1 MAKRRAAGEGNIR
14 KRKDGRWEGRYT
26 AGHDP
31 DTGKAIV
38 KNVLGKTQAEV
49 KQKLKEAIAVSEKL
63 DIPRSGKY
71 TLGAWITQWFEVYSK
86 PNLRPSTARYY
97 KMFIDQHVVPKLGS
111 IKLSELRPMQI
122 QKFYNDLRTGGR
134 VREVQKEKNPGL
146 SGSYIRGIHTM
157 LHTCLDAAV
166 REKLILSNP
175 VNDCKPPKIE
185 RKEMKTLEPEQV
197 QAYLKAA
204 DARGLLPMF
213 FLELTT
219 GLRKSELVAL
229 LWTDVNWKD
238 RTLSVSKQA
247 YKIDGKMTVMPPKT
261 GNSVRKIAL
270 SEGLLDMLRQQREA
284 SPGSEYIFSSPVTG
298 EMYHPDSVVNLHKKI
313 LKEAGLEHIRF
324 HDLRHTFA
332 TLALQNGVDVKT
344 VSAMLGHS
352 SAGFTLATYT
362 HTTTAAQ
369 HQAAAI
375 MGNLVS
381 TGIQES
387 TEAAAAIRIVGDAG

>member
-1 MAKRRAAGEGNIR
+1 MAKRRANGEGNIR

-31 DTGKAIV
+31 DTGKAMV
-38 KNVLGKTQAEV
+38 KNVLGRTQAEV
-49 KQKLKEAIAVSEKL
+49 REKMKAAISEVARL
-63 DIPRSGKY
+63 DPVRSGQY
-71 TLGAWITQWFEVYSK
+71 TLGQWVEQWFEIYSK
-86 PNLRPSTARYY
+86 PNLRESTARYY
-97 KMFIDQHVVPKLGS
+97 KMFIDKHIVPKLGGV
-111 IKLSELRPMQI
+111 KLNKLRAIEI
-122 QKFYNDLRTGGR
+122 QRFYNSLRTGGR
-134 VREVQKEKNPGL
+134 LREAQKEKNPGL
-146 SGSYIRGIHTM
+146 SASYVRGIHTM

-175 VNDCKPPKIE
+175 VNDCKPPKLE
-185 RKEMKTLEPEQV
+185 KHEMKTLESEQV
-197 QAYLKAA
+197 WAYLKAA

-213 FLELTT
+213 FLELKT

-229 LWTDVNWKD
+229 QWSDVDWKA
-238 RTLSVSKQA
+238 RTVSVCKQA
-247 YKIDGKMTVMPPKT
+247 YMTDGKLTVVPPKT
-261 GNSVRKIAL
+261 ANSVRKIAL
-270 SEGLLDMLRQQREA
+270 SEETLALLKQQRA
-284 SPGSEYIFSSPVTG
+284 SFPESACVFPSPVTG

-352 SAGFTLATYT
+352 NAGFTLATYT

-375 MGNLVS
+375 MGSLVS
-381 TGIQES
+381 MGT
-387 TEAAAAIRIVGDAG
+387 T

>member
-1 MAKRRAAGEGNIR
+1 MAKKRANGEGSIR

-31 DTGKAIV
+31 ETGKAII
-38 KNVLGKTQAEV
+38 KNVLGRTQAEV
-49 KQKLKEAIAVSEKL
+49 KEKLKLALGNCERL
-63 DIPRSGKY
+63 DPVRAGKD
-71 TLGAWITQWFEVYSK
+71 TLGEWIEQWFEIYAK
-86 PNLRPSTARYY
+86 PNLRDSTARYY
-97 KMFIDQHVVPKLGS
+97 KMFIDQHVIPKLGS
-111 IKLSELRPMQI
+111 VKLSKLRAMQI

-134 VREVQKEKNPGL
+134 VREVQKEKQPGL
-146 SGSYIRGIHTM
+146 SASYIRGIHTM

-175 VNDCKPPKIE
+175 VNDCKPPKLE
-185 RKEMKTLEPEQV
+185 KKEMKTLEPEQV

-219 GLRKSELVAL
+219 GMRKSELAAL
-229 LWTDVNWKD
+229 QWSDLD
-238 RTLSVSKQA
+238 RKQQTISVSKQVC
-247 YKIDGKMTVMPPKT
+247 KVDGKLTVVPPKT
-261 GNSVRKIAL
+261 ANSVRKIAL
-270 SEGLLDMLRQQREA
+270 SSETVSLLDKQQEANREKY
-284 SPGSEYIFSSPVTG
+284 PGTPYIFPSPVTG

-332 TLALQNGVDVKT
+332 TLALQNGVDMKA

-375 MGNLVS
+375 MGSL
-381 TGIQES
+381 
-387 TEAAAAIRIVGDAG
+387 AGSGVQ

>member
-1 MAKRRAAGEGNIR
+1 MAKKRANGEGSIR

-122 QKFYNDLRTGGR
+122 QKFYNDLRIGGR

-157 LHTCLDAAV
+157 LHSCLDAAI
-166 REKLILSNP
+166 REKLILTNP
-175 VNDCKPPKIE
+175 TNDCKPPKLE
-185 RKEMKTLEPEQV
+185 KKEMKTLEPEQV

-204 DARGLLPMF
+204 EARGLLPMF

-219 GLRKSELVAL
+219 GMRKSELVAL
-229 LWTDVNWKD
+229 KWTDVDWKEQPI
-238 RTLSVSKQA
+238 SVNKQA
-247 YKIDGKMTVMPPKT
+247 YVMDGKLTAVPPKT
-261 GNSVRKIAL
+261 VNSVRKIAL
-270 SEGLLDMLRQQREA
+270 SDETMAMLRTQRVNFPESDCIFP
-284 SPGSEYIFSSPVTG
+284 SPLTG
-298 EMYHPDSVVNLHKKI
+298 EIYHPDSVVNLHKKI

-352 SAGFTLATYT
+352 NAGFTLATYT

-375 MGNLVS
+375 MGSLVS
-381 TGIQES
+381 TGIAPEDTDS
-387 TEAAAAIRIVGDAG
+387 SLRSE

>member
-1 MAKRRAAGEGNIR
+1 MAKRRANGEGNIR

-31 DTGKAIV
+31 DTGKAMV
-38 KNVLGKTQAEV
+38 KNVLGRTQAEV
-49 KQKLKEAIAVSEKL
+49 REKMKAAISEVARL
-63 DIPRSGKY
+63 DPVRSGQY
-71 TLGAWITQWFEVYSK
+71 TLGQWVEQWFEIYSK
-86 PNLRPSTARYY
+86 PNLRESTARYY
-97 KMFIDQHVVPKLGS
+97 KMFIDKHIVPKLGGV
-111 IKLSELRPMQI
+111 KLNKLRAIEI
-122 QKFYNDLRTGGR
+122 QRFYNSLRTGGR
-134 VREVQKEKNPGL
+134 LREAQKEKNPGL
-146 SGSYIRGIHTM
+146 SASYVRGIHTM

-175 VNDCKPPKIE
+175 VNDCKPPKLE
-185 RKEMKTLEPEQV
+185 KHEMKTLESEQV
-197 QAYLKAA
+197 RAYLKAA

-229 LWTDVNWKD
+229 QWSDVDWKA
-238 RTLSVSKQA
+238 RTVSVSKQA
-247 YKIDGKMTVMPPKT
+247 YMTDGKLTVVPPKT
-261 GNSVRKIAL
+261 SNSVRKIAL
-270 SEGLLDMLRQQREA
+270 SEETLALLKQQRA
-284 SPGSEYIFSSPVTG
+284 SFPESACVFPSPVTG

-352 SAGFTLATYT
+352 NAGFTLATYT

-369 HQAAAI
+369 QQAAAI
-375 MGNLVS
+375 MGSLV
-381 TGIQES
+381 G
-387 TEAAAAIRIVGDAG
+387 AGMQQA

>member
-166 REKLILSNP
+166 REA
-175 VNDCKPPKIE
+175 V
-185 RKEMKTLEPEQV
+185 T
-197 QAYLKAA
+197 
-204 DARGLLPMF
+204 ARF
-213 FLELTT
+213 FYS
-219 GLRKSELVAL
+219 GQICCA
-229 LWTDVNWKD
+229 
-238 RTLSVSKQA
+238 
-247 YKIDGKMTVMPPKT
+247 P
-261 GNSVRKIAL
+261 
-270 SEGLLDMLRQQREA
+270 
-284 SPGSEYIFSSPVTG
+284 
-298 EMYHPDSVVNLHKKI
+298 
-313 LKEAGLEHIRF
+313 
-324 HDLRHTFA
+324 
-332 TLALQNGVDVKT
+332 
-344 VSAMLGHS
+344 
-352 SAGFTLATYT
+352 
-362 HTTTAAQ
+362 
-369 HQAAAI
+369 
-375 MGNLVS
+375 
-381 TGIQES
+381 
-387 TEAAAAIRIVGDAG
+387 

>member
-1 MAKRRAAGEGNIR
+1 MAKKRANGEGNIR
-14 KRKDGRWEGRYT
+14 KRSDGRWEGRYT
-26 AGHDP
+26 AGHDEN
-31 DTGKAIV
+31 GKAII

-49 KQKLKEAIAVSEKL
+49 KKKLKAAIDKSDRIDAVRA
-63 DIPRSGKY
+63 DKY
-71 TLGAWITQWFEVYSK
+71 TLGTWVKLWFEVYSK
-86 PNLRPSTARYY
+86 PNLRESTARYY
-97 KMFIDQHVVPKLGS
+97 QMFIDKHIVPKLGDV
-111 IKLSELRPMQI
+111 KLSELRAMQI

-134 VREVQKEKNPGL
+134 LREAQKKKDPGL
-146 SGSYIRGIHTM
+146 SASYIRGIHTM

-166 REKLILSNP
+166 REKLILTNP
-175 VNDCKPPKIE
+175 VNDCKPPKLVK
-185 RKEMKTLEPEQV
+185 KEMKTLEPEQV

-219 GLRKSELVAL
+219 GMRKSELVAL
-229 LWTDVNWKD
+229 QWSDVNWKE
-238 RTLSVSKQA
+238 RTISVSKQA
-247 YKIDGKMTVMPPKT
+247 YKLDGKMTVMPPKT
-261 GNSVRKIAL
+261 ANSVRKIAL
-270 SEGLLDMLRQQREA
+270 SEETLAMLKQQQKDNEEGW
-284 SPGSEYIFSSPVTG
+284 PGSPYLFPSPVTG

-352 SAGFTLATYT
+352 NAGFTLATYT

-381 TGIQES
+381 TGIAPEQNHP
-387 TEAAAAIRIVGDAG
+387 AQNA

>member
-1 MAKRRAAGEGNIR
+1 MAKRRANGEGNIR

-31 DTGKAIV
+31 DTGKAMV
-38 KNVLGKTQAEV
+38 KNVLGRTQAEV
-49 KQKLKEAIAVSEKL
+49 REKMKAAISEVARL
-63 DIPRSGKY
+63 DPVRSGQY
-71 TLGAWITQWFEVYSK
+71 TLGQWVEQWFEIYSK
-86 PNLRPSTARYY
+86 PNLRESTARYY
-97 KMFIDQHVVPKLGS
+97 RMFIDKHIIPKLGGVMLN
-111 IKLSELRPMQI
+111 KLRAIEI
-122 QKFYNDLRTGGR
+122 QKFYNSLRTGGR
-134 VREVQKEKNPGL
+134 LREAQKEKKPGL
-146 SGSYIRGIHTM
+146 SASYVRGIHTM

-175 VNDCKPPKIE
+175 VNDCKPPKLE
-185 RKEMKTLEPEQV
+185 KHEMKTLEPEQV
-197 QAYLKAA
+197 RAYLKAA

-229 LWTDVNWKD
+229 QWSDVDWKA
-238 RTLSVSKQA
+238 RTVSVSKQA
-247 YKIDGKMTVMPPKT
+247 YMTDGKLTVVPPKT
-261 GNSVRKIAL
+261 SNSVRKIAL
-270 SEGLLDMLRQQREA
+270 SEETLALLKQQRA
-284 SPGSEYIFSSPVTG
+284 SFPESACVFPSPVTG

-352 SAGFTLATYT
+352 NAGFTLATYT

-369 HQAAAI
+369 QQAAAI
-375 MGNLVS
+375 MGSLV
-381 TGIQES
+381 G
-387 TEAAAAIRIVGDAG
+387 AGMQQA